1 MDQARRSKKG
11 DVLPANTG
19 DPRFA
24 ADDEGPPKPP
34 AEWTAGTALWADVT
48 FNLGVGRELDVVN
61 LELTALLKLVAAAL
75 ATVRH
80 PLRTRL
86 AGRKR

>member
-1 MDQARRSKKG
+1 MDHARRSKKG

-34 AEWTAGTALWADVT
+34 AEWTTGSALWADVT
-48 FNLGVGRELDVVN
+48 FHLGVGRELDVLN
-61 LELTALLKLVAAAL
+61 LELTALPKLVAAAL
-75 ATVRH
+75 AIFRR
-80 PLRTRL
+80 PIRTRMVR
-86 AGRKR
+86 RKL